1 MTEEL
6 DKRLAQAARRAVQ
19 HRNYRRAR
27 DRALVRLAHAYP
39 DTYQEL
45 LMVERQFDEQQGK
58 KWLDLNGNTGISV
71 GIHTRATGADNLYTS
86 QTSNSSSQ
94 DKGND
99 GGEA

>member
-1 MTEEL
+1 MTEEI

-27 DRALVRLAHAYP
+27 DRALARLAHAYP
-39 DTYQEL
+39 DTYKEL
-45 LMVERQFDEQQGK
+45 LAVERQFDEQQGK

-71 GIHTRATGADNLYTS
+71 GIHTRATGADNFYTS
-86 QTSNSSSQ
+86 QAHNSSNQ
-94 DKGND
+94 NQGDN